1 MKEPGLIKG
10 IIRLIAAI
18 LFFITII
25 SPLISAIYEDM
36 NLEDR
41 IFNFLLSLGSIYF
54 LWVLWSLKK

>member
-10 IIRLIAAI
+10 IIRFISAI
-18 LFFITII
+18 LFFMTII
-25 SPLISAIYEDM
+25 SPLINGIYEDM
-36 NLEDR
+36 NLENR